1 LKFEDFG
8 DGQSPLCIGADPVS
22 KTRSFKGAIMALVFF
37 DVIVDE
43 DVLAKTALHGI
54 TTPPKI
60 VSSSGQFT
68 VDGRSCVGPCE
79 IKTENYEDDSNLKDL
94 DKLLI

>member
-60 VSSSGQFT
+60 VSSSVQFT
-68 VDGRSCVGPCE
+68 VM
-79 IKTENYEDDSNLKDL
+79 DDHVLALVKLKQ
-94 DKLLI
+94 KIMKMIQI